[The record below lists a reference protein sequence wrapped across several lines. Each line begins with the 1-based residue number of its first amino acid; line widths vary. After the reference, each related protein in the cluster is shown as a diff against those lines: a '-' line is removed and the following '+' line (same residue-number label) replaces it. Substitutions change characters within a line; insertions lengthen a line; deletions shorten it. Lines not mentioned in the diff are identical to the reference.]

1 MENLLQ
7 DAINSTQLTS
17 AKQDTEKAE
26 DLTEMSMSSV
36 YFVGAGPGDPELI
49 TRKGFRLVSTADIV
63 IYAGSLVNPEILDA
77 CKESCH
83 IYNSATMNLDEV
95 LAVMK
100 AGAAEGKMI
109 VRLHTGD
116 PAIYGAIQE
125 QMDALEEA
133 GISYEVVPGVSSFL
147 ATAAALK
154 QEYTLPNVS
163 QTVIITRMEGRTP
176 MPPKEKLALLATHEA
191 TMCIFLSVQMMDKVV
206 AELISGGYA
215 PSTPVAIV
223 VKASWPD
230 QRIIRGTLENIA
242 QIVAKEGVLRQAMIV
257 VSKVLDSDYELSKL
271 YDKGFSHMYR
281 SSKE

>member
-1 MENLLQ
+1 MAQ
-7 DAINSTQLTS
+7 VHI
-17 AKQDTEKAE
+17 
-26 DLTEMSMSSV
+26 
-36 YFVGAGPGDPELI
+36 VGAGPGDPELI
-49 TRKGFRLVSTADIV
+49 TRKGYRLVSEADIV
-63 IYAGSLVNPEILDA
+63 IYAGSLVNPEILQA
-77 CKESCH
+77 CKEGCEIH
-83 IYNSATMNLDEV
+83 NSAMMNLDEV

-100 AGAAEGKMI
+100 KGAAEGKSI

-125 QMDALEEA
+125 QMDALDEL
-133 GISYEVVPGVSSFL
+133 GISYDVTPGVSSFL

-176 MPPKEKLALLATHEA
+176 MPPKEKLALLASHEA
-191 TMCIFLSVQMMDKVV
+191 TMCIFLSVQMIDKVV
-206 AELISGGYA
+206 EELIGGGYA
-215 PSTPVAIV
+215 KETPVAIV

-230 QRIIRGTLENIA
+230 QRIIRGTLETIA
-242 QIVAKEGVLRQAMIV
+242 DIVAKEGVLRQAMIV

-281 SSKE
+281 SAKK

>member
-1 MENLLQ
+1 MAQ
-7 DAINSTQLTS
+7 VHI
-17 AKQDTEKAE
+17 
-26 DLTEMSMSSV
+26 
-36 YFVGAGPGDPELI
+36 VGAGPGDPELI
-49 TRKGFRLVSTADIV
+49 TRKGYRLVSEADIV
-63 IYAGSLVNPEILDA
+63 IYAGSLVNPEILQA
-77 CKESCH
+77 CKEGCEIH
-83 IYNSATMNLDEV
+83 NSAMMNLDEV

-100 AGAAEGKMI
+100 KGAAEGKSI

-125 QMDALEEA
+125 QMDALDEL
-133 GISYEVVPGVSSFL
+133 GISYDVTPGVSSFL

-176 MPPKEKLALLATHEA
+176 MPSKEKLALLASHEA
-191 TMCIFLSVQMMDKVV
+191 TMCIFLSVQMIDKVV
-206 AELISGGYA
+206 EELIGGGYA
-215 PSTPVAIV
+215 KETPVAIV

-230 QRIIRGTLENIA
+230 QRIIRGTLETIA
-242 QIVAKEGVLRQAMIV
+242 DIVAKEGVLRQAMIV

-281 SSKE
+281 SAKE

>member
-1 MENLLQ
+1 M
-7 DAINSTQLTS
+7 AMVHI
-17 AKQDTEKAE
+17 
-26 DLTEMSMSSV
+26 
-36 YFVGAGPGDPELI
+36 VGAGPGDPELI
-49 TRKGFRLVSTADIV
+49 TRKGYRLVTEADIV
-63 IYAGSLVNPEILDA
+63 IYAGSLVNPEILKA
-77 CKESCH
+77 CKEGCEIH
-83 IYNSATMNLDEV
+83 NSATMNLDEV

-100 AGAAEGKMI
+100 AGVEAGKTV

-125 QMDALEEA
+125 QMDALSEMN
-133 GISYEVVPGVSSFL
+133 IDYDVTPGVSSFL

-176 MPPKEKLALLATHEA
+176 MPLKEKLAMLAAHEA
-191 TMCIFLSVQMMDKVV
+191 TMCIFLSVQMLDSVV
-206 AELISGGYA
+206 AELVKGGYA
-215 PSTPVAIV
+215 PTTPVAIV

-230 QRIIRGTLENIA
+230 QRIIRGTLETIA
-242 QIVAKEGVLRQAMIV
+242 DIVSKEGVLRQAMIV

-281 SSKE
+281 SAK